1 MFDKLKKKIESEKI
15 QIDDLD
21 NEKLTKLLRETNL
34 IDNLILD
41 IKHLD
46 EIDEYNK

>member
-1 MFDKLKKKIESEKI
+1 MKKKIETDKI

-46 EIDEYNK
+46 EIDEFNK

>member
-1 MFDKLKKKIESEKI
+1 LKKKIETEKI

-21 NEKLTKLLRETNL
+21 NEKLTRLLRETNL

-46 EIDEYNK
+46 EIDEFNK